1 MPHALRPLL
10 NTPCP
15 SCLAVILV
23 YFRVMNA
30 LQSLR
35 QRYLQL
41 VDELS
46 PSARAAYDAVTRQEL
61 LPKGYYLCRQGF
73 VCRSVAT
80 LQSGSAR
87 IFHLKPEG
95 RSGTTDV
102 TTAFFFPGDFV
113 TSFQSFYL
121 QVPSQSAIQLLEES
135 AVTLLDY
142 TALQSLRTTYPEID
156 QIDRLSNDYYTM
168 WLEQRI
174 FSLQFHTAAERYADL
189 LRNEP
194 YLVQKVPLS
203 YIASYLGITLETLS
217 RIRAR
222 ID

>member
-1 MPHALRPLL
+1 MPLCEHRADRLSRLLIPLYVCHMDPL
-10 NTPCP
+10 HQ
-15 SCLAVILV
+15 
-23 YFRVMNA
+23 F
-30 LQSLR
+30 R
-35 QRYLQL
+35 QRYLRL

-46 PSARAAYDAVTRQEL
+46 GSARSAYDAATRQEL

-73 VCRSVAT
+73 VCRTVAT

-87 IFHLKPEG
+87 IFHLKPER
-95 RSGTTDV
+95 RSGSTEV

-142 TALQSLRTTYPEID
+142 DALMRLKAAYPEID

-174 FSLQFHTAAERYADL
+174 FLLQFHPAAERYADL
-189 LRNEP
+189 LRTEP
-194 YLVQKVPLS
+194 HLIQKVPLS

-217 RIRAR
+217 RIRAK